1 MKIESNKS
9 QQNFPFIAT
18 AFVYTT
24 GLYLYLLDFISGFF
38 FVFVLLLM
46 SVLLIVFLVII
57 KNTSLTK
64 REFVISIILSLLLL
78 IYETP
83 IILVDNRHYFVSH
96 YSEPEELIKDSRI
109 FTLSVKVDEIGY
121 VENEQVLR
129 DSYIYRQIKFY
140 EIIPAT
146 NVIRYSSKNLA
157 IFELVGLVNNDFEQM
172 SVNVKSYL
180 KTNTA
185 HPAIEEFLARDK
197 SGGSSAGLALVI
209 SSLVEQGKL
218 QNDVPIGVTGAISKT
233 GKVTKVGSIKE
244 KMLISNEHR
253 FSHMIIP
260 LANLNEAI
268 DLNKTLNL
276 PIEIIGVRDV
286 DEAVEIINE
295 LNKK

>member
-24 GLYLYLLDFISGFF
+24 ELYLYLLDFISGFF
-38 FVFVLLLM
+38 FVFVLFLL

-57 KNTSLTK
+57 KKTSLTK
-64 REFVISIILSLLLL
+64 REFVISIIISLLLL

-83 IILVDNRHYFVSH
+83 LILVDNRHYVVSH
-96 YSEPEELIKDSRI
+96 YSPPEELIDDSKI
-109 FTLSVKVDEIGY
+109 YTLPVFVSEVGY
-121 VENEQVLR
+121 FENEQILR
-129 DSYIYRQIKFY
+129 ENYINSRTQFY
-140 EIIPAT
+140 DIIT
-146 NVIRYSSKNLA
+146 ISNWKRYTSKN
-157 IFELVGLVNNDFEQM
+157 IFVLQLIGIKKDDFEQM

-180 KTNTA
+180 KTSTA

-197 SGGSSAGLALVI
+197 SGGSSAGLALVL

-218 QNDVPIGVTGAISKT
+218 QNDVPMGVTGAISKT
-233 GKVTKVGSIKE
+233 GNVTEVGSIKE
-244 KMLISNEHR
+244 KMLISNEHH

-260 LANLNEAI
+260 FANLNEAI

-286 DEAVEIINE
+286 DEAVRIINE

>member
-1 MKIESNKS
+1 MKIEFNKS

-24 GLYLYLLDFISGFF
+24 ELYLYLLDFISGFF

-46 SVLLIVFLVII
+46 SVLLIVFLLII
-57 KNTSLTK
+57 KKTSLTK

-96 YSEPEELIKDSRI
+96 YSPPEELISESKI
-109 FTLSVKVDEIGY
+109 YTLPVIVAEVGY
-121 VENEQVLR
+121 FENEKILR
-129 DSYIYRQIKFY
+129 ENYINSRTQFY
-140 EIIPAT
+140 EIIPISNRT
-146 NVIRYSSKNLA
+146 RYTSKNT
-157 IFELVGLVNNDFEQM
+157 LVLDLIGIYKDDFEQM
-172 SVNVKSYL
+172 SVNVKTYL
-180 KTNTA
+180 KTSTA
-185 HPAIEEFLARDK
+185 HPAIEKFLARDK
-197 SGGSSAGLALVI
+197 SGGSSAGLALVL
-209 SSLVEQGKL
+209 SSLVAKEKL

-233 GKVTKVGSIKE
+233 GKVTEVGSIKE
-244 KMLISNEHR
+244 KMLISNEQR

-276 PIEIIGVRDV
+276 PIEIIGVRNV
-286 DEAVEIINE
+286 DEAVRIINE

>member
-24 GLYLYLLDFISGFF
+24 EFYLYLLDFISGFF

-57 KNTSLTK
+57 KKTSLTK

-96 YSEPEELIKDSRI
+96 YSPPEELISESNI
-109 FTLSVKVDEIGY
+109 YTLPVIVAEVGY
-121 VENEQVLR
+121 FENEKILR
-129 DSYIYRQIKFY
+129 ESYINSRTQFY
-140 EIIPAT
+140 EIIPISNRT
-146 NVIRYSSKNLA
+146 RYNGKN
-157 IFELVGLVNNDFEQM
+157 IFVLDLIGIYKDDFEQA
-172 SVNVKSYL
+172 SVNVKTYL
-180 KTNTA
+180 NTSTV

-197 SGGSSAGLALVI
+197 SGGSSAGLALVL
-209 SSLVEQGKL
+209 SSLIEQEKL
-218 QNDVPIGVTGAISKT
+218 QNDVPIGVTGAIRKN
-233 GKVTKVGSIKE
+233 GKVTEVGSIKE

-253 FSHMIIP
+253 FSHMIVP

-286 DEAVEIINE
+286 DEAVRIINE
-295 LNKK
+295 LNNK